1 MSAESLVTENYIKA
15 IFMLSDHA
23 PSGAAATGDL
33 ARRLALTPGSV
44 TAMLRRLND
53 ARLIDYQAHQG
64 ARLTPAG
71 RRLALKVIRRHRL
84 LELFL
89 ARTLDM
95 TWDEVHDEAEH
106 LEHAAS
112 DRLIDRIDRFLGYPQ
127 RDPHGD
133 PIPDAHGD
141 FRASDGEP
149 LPSLPPGTPFVLLR
163 VTRDSPDFLRFL
175 ADGGLVP
182 GAAATLLDNNQ
193 DAGVLTVQAGHHR
206 TSLGHQAAD
215 GLLVRRT

>member
-1 MSAESLVTENYIKA
+1 MPAESLTAQNYLKA
-15 IFMLSDHA
+15 IFSLAADS
-23 PSGAAATGDL
+23 PTGAAATGDL

-44 TAMLRRLND
+44 TAMLRRLHD
-53 ARLIDYQAHQG
+53 AGLIDYQAHHG

-71 RRLALKVIRRHRL
+71 RRQALRVIRRHRL

-89 ARTLDM
+89 TRTLDM

-112 DRLIDRIDRFLGYPQ
+112 DRLIDRIDRYLGFPQ

-133 PIPDAHGD
+133 PIPDARGD
-141 FRASDGEP
+141 FRAPDGEP
-149 LPSLPPGTPFVLLR
+149 LPSLPPGSPFVLLR
-163 VTRDSPDFLRFL
+163 VTRDSPDFLRLL

-182 GAAATLLDNNQ
+182 GASATLLDHNP
-193 DAGVLTVQAGHHR
+193 DTGVLTIQAGSHR
-206 TSLGHQAAD
+206 TRLARPAAD
-215 GLLVRRT
+215 QLLVRRA